1 MTARRRQ
8 RRFAL
13 SVAAW
18 WMLLALGLWLLGT
31 ALDQP
36 ASLAACIASAA
47 LLVAIGE
54 AGDWLRRRI
63 TRRSARRRR
72 TTPSRH

>member
-1 MTARRRQ
+1 MTDPRRR

-13 SVAAW
+13 SVTAW
-18 WMLLALGLWLLGT
+18 WMLLALGLWLLGK

-36 ASLAACIASAA
+36 ASLAACAASAA

-72 TTPSRH
+72 TTTSRH

>member
-1 MTARRRQ
+1 MTDPRRL

-13 SVAAW
+13 PVTAW
-18 WMLLALGLWLLGT
+18 WMLLALALWLLGK

-36 ASLAACIASAA
+36 ASLAACAASAA
-47 LLVAIGE
+47 LLVAVGE

-63 TRRSARRRR
+63 TRRSARWRRG
-72 TTPSRH
+72 PSRPH

>member
-1 MTARRRQ
+1 MTDTGRP

-18 WMLLALGLWLLGT
+18 WMLLALVLWLLGR

-36 ASLAACIASAA
+36 ASFAACAASAA
-47 LLVAIGE
+47 LLVAVGEIGD
-54 AGDWLRRRI
+54 GLRRR
-63 TRRSARRRR
+63 RRNSRPARRRR
-72 TTPSRH
+72 SPSGR